1 MVWLFF
7 WFLSFLAEALSG
19 VHIQESP
26 SVTCQSNNTECNPFN
41 DNSIGNFGGIE
52 TLQVEKGTLIQQLS
66 KLQYLAKTQLHIDR
80 RHVSIVNYTWTPQP
94 KKLH

>member
-7 WFLSFLAEALSG
+7 WVLSFSAEALSG

-52 TLQVEKGTLIQQLS
+52 TLQVEKGSLIHYQLSILQNLAKKTQQL
-66 KLQYLAKTQLHIDR
+66 LH
-80 RHVSIVNYTWTPQP
+80 
-94 KKLH
+94 